1 MEYTMEYT
9 TYGIPEAVLS
19 YFSTGC
25 QSSETAARQYGMGL
39 NHPSLAVAWPR
50 NLIDRSYLFLDT
62 SNTVQPCSN

>member
-1 MEYTMEYT
+1 MGYLR
-9 TYGIPEAVLS
+9 LS
-19 YFSTGC
+19 YVISAPDA
-25 QSSETAARQYGMGL
+25 SPVRTAARQYGMGL